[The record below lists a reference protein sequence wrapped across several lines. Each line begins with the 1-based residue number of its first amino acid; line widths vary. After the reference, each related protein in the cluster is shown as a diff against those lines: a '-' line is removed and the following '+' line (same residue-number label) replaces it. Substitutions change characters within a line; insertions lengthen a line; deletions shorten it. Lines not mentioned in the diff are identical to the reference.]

1 MAADKGLIAGAAALA
16 KAQSKAGSA
25 AVTGLGKAAKDFS
38 TNVDLILKEQA
49 KQDEAA
55 KKQKAADLKNMASLN
70 KSNASIQGVIREQD
84 RNLLQ
89 GEYETHFS
97 SGSADINSGAWN
109 EGGMIEFQNR
119 DNSLGSFAKNINGVE
134 ADFAAGQERL
144 QLGVPSDAISIEDR
158 RYKIFTGYGNS
169 EYTWEDKT
177 DGKGKGLQNKIRNF
191 EGIGQVT
198 DEEIKEA
205 IAYGTQ
211 TKNVKQITD
220 YSNTVQQGF
229 ARADSEFEAQSV
241 ITNILNQNITNE
253 QIENLLTNVYDSRD
267 SGTPLNITTLK
278 NEEKDLNNE
287 DEYNKYLKDLLKGQL
302 EIDKASHYQEP
313 PEDKIDE
320 VDESRTSANNTAN
333 TMIGQL
339 GKGVEGVTNFL
350 TSFWED
356 PSQGASNT
364 KVTNNGNNVTIV
376 TDQIQKVSKTTG
388 LPEFEEDGKTPIYI
402 DVTRN
407 YNLKD
412 TQSLYNF
419 VNQVINNSNLSTKVK
434 NILKEKPASFWAASI
449 NNNN

>member
-70 KSNASIQGVIREQD
+70 KSNALVQGVIREQD
-84 RNLLQ
+84 RKLLQ

-144 QLGVPSDAISIEDR
+144 QLGVPSDAISIEDK
-158 RYKIFTGYGNS
+158 RYKIFMGYGNS
-169 EYTWEDKT
+169 QYTWEDKT
-177 DGKGKGLQNKIRNF
+177 DGEGTGLQNKIRNI

-205 IAYGTQ
+205 ILYSTQ

-229 ARADSEFEAQSV
+229 QRADSQFDAESV
-241 ITNILNQNITNE
+241 ITNILNQNSTNE
-253 QIENLLTNVYDSRD
+253 QMENLLTNVYDSRD

-278 NEEKDLNNE
+278 NEEKDLN
-287 DEYNKYLKDLLKGQL
+287 DENKYNKYLKDLLRGQL

-320 VDESRTSANNTAN
+320 VDESRTSANSTAN
-333 TMIGQL
+333 TMIAQL
-339 GKGVEGVTNFL
+339 SQGPEGVKSFL
-350 TSFWED
+350 KQFWAD
-356 PSQGASNT
+356 PDDSGFSNT
-364 KVTNNGNNVTIV
+364 TLEGNTVKVVTGRVQDI
-376 TDQIQKVSKTTG
+376 DPATG
-388 LPEFEEDGKTPIYI
+388 LPKYEEDGTTVKMKNITA
-402 DVTRN
+402 TF
-407 YNLKD
+407 NLKNKE
-412 TQSLYNF
+412 SLFNF
-419 VNQVINNSNLSTKVK
+419 VNQAISNSFLSTKVK

-449 NNNN
+449 KNNN

>member
-1 MAADKGLIAGAAALA
+1 
-16 KAQSKAGSA
+16 
-25 AVTGLGKAAKDFS
+25 
-38 TNVDLILKEQA
+38 
-49 KQDEAA
+49 
-55 KKQKAADLKNMASLN
+55 
-70 KSNASIQGVIREQD
+70 
-84 RNLLQ
+84 
-89 GEYETHFS
+89 
-97 SGSADINSGAWN
+97 
-109 EGGMIEFQNR
+109 MIEFQNR
-119 DNSLGSFAKNINGVE
+119 DNSLGSFAKDINGVE

-191 EGIGQVT
+191 KGIGQVT

-229 ARADSEFEAQSV
+229 ARADSEFEAESV

-253 QIENLLTNVYDSRD
+253 QMENLLTNVYDSRD

-313 PEDKIDE
+313 PADKPDE

-333 TMIGQL
+333 TMIAQL
-339 GKGVEGVTNFL
+339 GEGTDGVKKFL
-350 TSFWED
+350 KQFWVDPDSSF
-356 PSQGASNT
+356 SNT
-364 KVTNNGNNVTIV
+364 TLKGNTVTVVTERVKDI
-376 TDQIQKVSKTTG
+376 DPETG
-388 LPEFEEDGKTPIYI
+388 LPNYDTDGITVKMKDITATF
-402 DVTRN
+402 D
-407 YNLKD
+407 LKD
-412 TQSLYNF
+412 KESLFNF
-419 VNQVINNSNLSTKVK
+419 VNQSINNSNLSTKVK